1 MPAIHIC
8 KQGAKLAEKQHRLQ
22 ALPHKGY
29 NHAKRGFSLS
39 PKMAIQTTYSEPEPY
54 SMDTTIN
61 TNTADGAPLKDPINT
76 DHADNF
82 STEDW
87 RRLLTHLGENADRQG
102 LLETPQRVEKA
113 WKHWTSGYNQD
124 PAEILKVFGDGAEQ
138 YNELIVVRGIPV
150 YSHCEHHLAPFFGTA
165 TIGYTPNGKIVGLS
179 KLTRLVDCFAKRL
192 QVQERLT
199 IQIADTL
206 MEHVQPLSVGVVI
219 RCRHMCM
226 ESRGIRTPGEETVT
240 SALLGEMRT
249 NLGLRNEFMMLA
261 REKN

>member
-1 MPAIHIC
+1 MNKPFDQQATDGVPL
-8 KQGAKLAEKQHRLQ
+8 KQV
-22 ALPHKGY
+22 
-29 NHAKRGFSLS
+29 
-39 PKMAIQTTYSEPEPY
+39 
-54 SMDTTIN
+54 
-61 TNTADGAPLKDPINT
+61 TNTAQSENDD
-76 DHADNF
+76 F

-102 LLETPQRVEKA
+102 LRETPQRVEKA
-113 WKHWTSGYNQD
+113 WKHWTSGYDQD
-124 PAEILKVFGDGAEQ
+124 PADILKVFEDGAEQ

-261 REKN
+261 REKD